1 MKRAHFCVPRQT
13 SDDVAQAS
21 ARFTCFGGIL
31 IHAVV
36 GAVVIVSVFYLKE
49 KSNESVCLFVF
60 GGRGFAPQTSFI
72 IKTYALP

>member
-1 MKRAHFCVPRQT
+1 MKRAHFCVPPQT

-21 ARFTCFGGIL
+21 ARYTCFGGIL

-36 GAVVIVSVFYLKE
+36 VAIVIISILNLKE
-49 KSNESVCLFVF
+49 KSNETVCLFVF

-72 IKTYALP
+72 IKT